1 MLPTQVA
8 LQNTLHTVGISLLS
22 IQRRAGHVRHHGVS
36 TAEGVLGVAQRVVL
50 GSGLWEPHVTTIAA
64 QVAGFQSVSDVFLD
78 NYGAAGGVDEPGS
91 CEYVNIML
99 NEREFELAL
108 EFASK

>member
-1 MLPTQVA
+1 M
-8 LQNTLHTVGISLLS
+8 
-22 IQRRAGHVRHHGVS
+22 
-36 TAEGVLGVAQRVVL
+36 
-50 GSGLWEPHVTTIAA
+50 WEPHVTTIAA

-91 CEYVNIML
+91 CEYVNIMW